1 MCLRI
6 RYEILLSA
14 EFYMKELVPTPHPT
28 THPSTTQRDGLK
40 LLLGPP
46 SAFHWRYIYISA
58 MNMSCKYNYSSSMYI
73 LPLFPL
79 VLGSCQFYNT
89 F

>member
-6 RYEILLSA
+6 KYEILLSA
-14 EFYMKELVPTPHPT
+14 EFYMRELVPKPHPT
-28 THPSTTQRDGLK
+28 THPSTIQRDGSK
-40 LLLGPP
+40 PLLGPL
-46 SAFHWRYIYISA
+46 SDFQWRSIYINA
-58 MNMSCKYNYSSSMYI
+58 MNMSRKYNYSSSMYI

-79 VLGSCQFYNT
+79 VLGRCDFYST